1 MPQSAFPLILLVAA
15 VVGFSNGCDIS
26 GMSSDDIS
34 RKAPEQVRVAEIAV
48 KGLVTDLF
56 PPVGAAN
63 LEDGVTAEIWLQEV
77 YKGSEKVAA
86 TLGSKETYVRD
97 K

>member
-1 MPQSAFPLILLVAA
+1 MPHSAFCLLLLLA
-15 VVGFSNGCDIS
+15 VLVGFSYGCDIP

-34 RKAPEQVRVAEIAV
+34 QKAPDQVRVAEIAV

-56 PPVGAAN
+56 PPVDAAN
-63 LEDGVTAEIWLQEV
+63 LDGVTAEIWLQEV

-86 TLGSKETYVRD
+86 SLGSKETYVRD